1 MDTAT
6 HPVTSFTPD
15 AIRAVPAAQTLTV
28 AAVYH
33 LTEVG
38 RKASLL
44 AGGDGKGVQRLAVQ
58 VPATRLHLVSVD
70 LQGNARL
77 KLQPR
82 FDRVDDGVIRRE
94 GPPAYDTPPTL
105 DDLFREAAKNHEL
118 ERAFQSERSQSRD
131 RRREAD
137 RDRRSTLAHEFLSDA
152 TQRALPHPAPT
163 PKRCYLATAN
173 GRVMFDAG
181 SDVGPARDLPKEAYR
196 RFRADLRARKEQ
208 NLKTRAD
215 GLALHEEKLRV
226 VAEWV
231 AAHGTDDQRGR
242 HAAGLLPLSEV
253 IAALTNEAFA
263 CVNDVTPYP
272 LDGADRLQAHLRA
285 LTGRTDLTV
294 APTELRIVGLD
305 ATAATAAQWAMVR
318 HLQSRLPDADVTL
331 REHRLTWRRE
341 PALPALSVY
350 GVLATR
356 QVGPF
361 ILRREFAVS
370 ER

>member
-6 HPVTSFTPD
+6 QPITSRPID
-15 AIRAVPAAQTLTV
+15 SIRAVPAAQTLTV
-28 AAVYH
+28 AAVYQ

-44 AGGDGKGVQRLAVQ
+44 AGGDGKGVQRLMIQ
-58 VPATRLHLVSVD
+58 VPAARLHLVSVD

-94 GPPAYDTPPTL
+94 GPPSYDAPPTL

-118 ERAFQSERSQSRD
+118 EHAFQADRSRSRD
-131 RRREAD
+131 ERREAD
-137 RDRRSTLAHEFLSDA
+137 RDRRSSLAHAFLGDS

-163 PKRCYLATAN
+163 PRRCYLETPT
-173 GRVMFDAG
+173 GRVMFDSG
-181 SDVGPARDLPKEAYR
+181 SDVGPARDLPSEAYR
-196 RFRADLRARKEQ
+196 RFRADLRVRKEQ

-215 GLALHEEKLRV
+215 GLALHQEKLRV
-226 VAEWV
+226 AAEWV
-231 AAHGTDDQRGR
+231 TTHGTGDQRGR
-242 HAAGLLPLSEV
+242 HAAGLLPLAEV
-253 IAALTNEAFA
+253 IAALTDEAFA
-263 CVNDVTPYP
+263 SVNDLARYP
-272 LDGADRLQAHLRA
+272 LDGAERLQAHLRA
-285 LTGRTDLTV
+285 LTGRTDLTI
-294 APTELRIVGLD
+294 APSELRIVGLD
-305 ATAATAAQWAMVR
+305 ATAATAAQWAMLR

-341 PALPALSVY
+341 PTLPALSLH

-361 ILRREFAVS
+361 VLRREFAVP

>member
-1 MDTAT
+1 M
-6 HPVTSFTPD
+6 
-15 AIRAVPAAQTLTV
+15 
-28 AAVYH
+28 
-33 LTEVG
+33 
-38 RKASLL
+38 
-44 AGGDGKGVQRLAVQ
+44 QRLTVQ
-58 VPATRLHLVSVD
+58 VPATRLHLVAVD

-105 DDLFREAAKNHEL
+105 DDLFREATKNHEL
-118 ERAFQSERSQSRD
+118 EHAFQAERTHSRD
-131 RRREAD
+131 RRREAE
-137 RDRRSTLAHEFLSDA
+137 RDRRTMLAHEFLNDS
-152 TQRALPHPAPT
+152 TQRALPHPVPT
-163 PKRCYLATAN
+163 PRRCYLATAS
-173 GRVMFDAG
+173 GRVMFDAA
-181 SDVGPARDLPKEAYR
+181 SDTGLARDVPKDAYR
-196 RFRADLRARKEQ
+196 RFRADLRVQKDKNRKA
-208 NLKTRAD
+208 RAD

-242 HAAGLLPLSEV
+242 HAAGLLPLPEV
-253 IAALTNEAFA
+253 IAALTDEAFA

-318 HLQSRLPDADVTL
+318 HLKSRLPDADVTL

-361 ILRREFAVS
+361 VLRREFAVS